1 MTYTYEYEEGL
12 PRLPVPLLTNTSTQ
26 LLNTLKPLLS
36 VDEYNELLQESSEF
50 LSHEVINLIQRHLVA
65 ASLNPNNTCYLN
77 CVNNGTSPG
86 IYGEIRGD
94 ILPRNP
100 YLILEEDPYAK
111 TVNPPNQSQRAAN
124 LVNSSLKFV
133 TSLRNDTLQ
142 PDRTPKNGNPLS
154 MNCYNILFGTTR
166 VPLTEDENSYQSA
179 TIQKFNDINDSRHI
193 VIICNNQYYCLEV
206 LTEYS
211 EEEYK
216 ESKTKHKIWFS
227 DYELSIIFQGI
238 INNSNT
244 IDRVESINNSIGS
257 LTTQSFS
264 IWKISRSE
272 LNKSNKKNLELIDN
286 ALFIVVLDPNL
297 PDSDQEKT
305 SVIAHGT
312 SELLKGTNMQ
322 VGSCTSRWYD
332 KLQLVVTKN
341 SVAGVVWESSS
352 TDGTAIL
359 RFISDIYADS
369 ILKLA
374 KNINGAEYTLFDDN
388 VGFVS
393 ADGSIKKPESERL
406 IITRT
411 PELLNLIRLSE
422 TRLADLIHQHE
433 YKTLTLKLNTY
444 LVNKFEL
451 SIDSVLQVAFQIAN
465 YTLYGSMANTLEPIT
480 TRKFRDSRTEL
491 IPVQNDHISR
501 LVKLFI
507 TNSNSS
513 LKWDLFRECCSVH
526 TKQYRNAMNGKGF
539 ERHFNAIISVLG
551 RPHAVETLN
560 KLNADVPDL
569 EPIPDIKKIKNL
581 HIPLLSNPTIE
592 KLSSPELLISN
603 CGNPALHMFGI
614 PPAADQGFG
623 IGYVIHGDKIIITVS
638 SKFRQTERFL
648 RTFKGV
654 MKEFLSIIKQKSNF
668 LININDSESR
678 KLELQR
684 LRIEHE
690 LKNIN
695 KSLPLTKH
703 PIELTVEKTRIPIE
717 NVSIEGNGD
726 SVQSRS
732 SRSNSLSD
740 DYKEDYD
747 ILGGYGYFNFGDL
760 DMRSDELSR
769 EESFLN
775 STPPSLSSLNS
786 KQHSSTNL
794 HKAAMTNNNSPSD
807 IKQKFNLSAEI
818 RDRLLLQDDYSSTS
832 SVAGSMEDASSEGSN
847 ENSSKPKKL
856 IGRELDISDVH

>member
-1 MTYTYEYEEGL
+1 MPYTYEYEENL
-12 PRLPVPLLTNTSTQ
+12 PRLPVPLLTNTTTQ
-26 LLNTLKPLLS
+26 LLNALKPLLS
-36 VDEYNELLQESSEF
+36 QDEYKELLQESSEF
-50 LSHEVINLIQRHLVA
+50 LGHEVINLIQRHLVA
-65 ASLNPNNTCYLN
+65 ASVNPENTCYLN
-77 CVNNGTSPG
+77 SVNNGTSPG

-124 LVNSSLKFV
+124 LINSSLKFI

-166 VPLTEDENSYQSA
+166 IPHTEDENTHESA
-179 TIQKFNDINDSRHI
+179 TIKKFKDINDSRHI

-206 LTEYS
+206 LTKYE

-216 ESKTKHKIWFS
+216 QSKTKHKIWFS
-227 DYELSIIFQGI
+227 DYELSIMLQEI
-238 INNSNT
+238 IDNANGM
-244 IDRVESINNSIGS
+244 DRVESINNSIGS

-264 IWKISRSE
+264 VWKMSRSE
-272 LNKSNKKNLELIDN
+272 LSKSNNENLELIDN
-286 ALFIVVLDPNL
+286 ALFVVVLDPNM
-297 PDSDQEKT
+297 PVSDQEKT

-374 KNINGAEYTLFDDN
+374 KNINGAEYTLFDEN
-388 VGFVS
+388 VRFVS
-393 ADGSIKKPESERL
+393 ADGSIQKPESQRL
-406 IITRT
+406 VLTRT

-433 YKTLTLKLNTY
+433 YKTLTLKLNTF

-451 SIDSVLQVAFQIAN
+451 SIDSVLQIAFQIAN
-465 YTLYGSMANTLEPIT
+465 YALYGSMANTLEPIT

-491 IPVQNDHISR
+491 IPVQNDQISR
-501 LVKLFI
+501 LVKLYI
-507 TNSNSS
+507 TNSNTS
-513 LKWDLFRECCSVH
+513 LKWDLFRECCHMH
-526 TKQYRNAMNGKGF
+526 TKQYRSAMNGKGF
-539 ERHFNAIISVLG
+539 ERHFNALVSVLR

-560 KLNADVPDL
+560 KMNANVPDL
-569 EPIPDIKKIKNL
+569 EPIPDILKIKDL
-581 HIPLLSNPTIE
+581 QIPLLSNPTIE

-623 IGYVIHGDKIIITVS
+623 IGYVIHGDKILITVS

-648 RTFKGV
+648 DTFKGV

-668 LININDSESR
+668 LINITDSESR
-678 KLELQR
+678 KQELQR

-703 PIELTVEKTRIPIE
+703 PIPLTVEKTPIPIE
-717 NVSIEGNGD
+717 NVIIEEN
-726 SVQSRS
+726 SNNTQPRS
-732 SRSNSLSD
+732 SRSSSLSD

-786 KQHSSTNL
+786 RQHSSTNL
-794 HKAAMTNNNSPSD
+794 QKTAVMHSNPSD

-818 RDRLLLQDDYSSTS
+818 RDRLLLQEDNSSTAS
-832 SVAGSMEDASSEGSN
+832 TAGSTESGSSETATEVSN
-847 ENSSKPKKL
+847 KPKNL
-856 IGRELDISDVH
+856 IGRELKISDVS